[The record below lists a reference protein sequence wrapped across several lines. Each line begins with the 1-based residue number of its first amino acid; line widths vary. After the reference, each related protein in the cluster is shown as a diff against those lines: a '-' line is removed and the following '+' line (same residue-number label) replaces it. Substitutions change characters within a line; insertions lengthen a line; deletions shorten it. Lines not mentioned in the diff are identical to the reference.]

1 MKKNPA
7 PDQTRSVIYIRVSG
21 PEQDKG
27 YSPEIQ
33 EDYCDKYAEKNG
45 LKVIRDPFR
54 EARSGWKANAR
65 IEFYKMLEF
74 IKEQNISHVV
84 YAFGSRVARNI
95 EDYVLLKGT
104 NVRFH
109 NAITGTYFNPNDP
122 DDYKETADFEHELV
136 SDKKYSGELRKR
148 AIDGQRKLIEQG
160 IYPGIPPLGFLK
172 EKVVSEEKVVSRI
185 IIDPERGPLVRRLF
199 ELARTGE
206 YSRRQLTRKMRD
218 LGLRSRTGR
227 ALILAEIDRM
237 LKNSFYCGRPQWFGE
252 AFDNKGSYEP
262 IVSRG
267 FFEEVQEALHHKHVK
282 RGKDFKYK
290 GVMTCD
296 LCGCSVVGE
305 EGTHLVKKTGEV
317 RRYPYYHCTSGKAES
332 FYLEKYNQP
341 KCPLSRHPWYR
352 EQEIDQFFEMGIG
365 SLYVDPE
372 TYAWVKEHLEED
384 YRNLKELH
392 AAEATFLLKE
402 RTEIET
408 GESIIVKRIPKV
420 TSNLARA
427 AYDRELENMERRKV
441 EIEDRLAELESGEEK
456 ISLEEIEDTLEL
468 SKALKDKWLGASP
481 EKRAKLNRLMF
492 RSVFLTVKGGLTTA
506 GAEDAALTLAPFYFV
521 WNEPFKSLWEIGFI
535 QQMAE
540 TSAEMKERE
549 KAKNKV
555 KRAWRDSNSRPAA

>member
-7 PDQTRSVIYIRVSG
+7 SDQTRSVIYIRVSTK
-21 PEQDKG
+21 EQDEK

-33 EDYCDKYAEKNG
+33 EKYCRDYAKEKH
-45 LKVIRDPFR
+45 LKVIREFR
-54 EARSGWKANAR
+54 EARSGWKLNAR
-65 IEFYKMLEF
+65 IEFYRMLEF
-74 IKEQNISHVV
+74 IKEEKISHMV
-84 YAFGSRVARNI
+84 YAFGSRVSRNI
-95 EDYVLLKGT
+95 EDYVLVKGSG
-104 NVRFH
+104 VRFH
-109 NAITGTYFNPNDP
+109 NAITGRSFDPNDP
-122 DDYKETADFEHELV
+122 DDYEDTASFEYSLV
-136 SDKKYSGELRKR
+136 KDKVYSAELRLR
-148 AIDGQRKLIEQG
+148 AIDSQRKLIEKG
-160 IYPGIPPLGFLK
+160 RYPGIPPLGFLK
-172 EKVVSEEKVVSRI
+172 EKVVSEGAVITKIV
-185 IIDPERGPLVRRLF
+185 IDPERGPLVRRLF

-252 AFDNKGSYEP
+252 AYDNKGTYQP
-262 IVSRG
+262 IISRG
-267 FFEEVQEALHHKHVK
+267 FFEEVQEALQHKHTK
-282 RGKDFKYK
+282 RGKEYKYK
-290 GVMTCD
+290 GLMTCD
-296 LCGCSVVGE
+296 LCGCDIIGE

-332 FYLEKYNQP
+332 FYLEKFKQS
-341 KCPLSRHPWYR
+341 KCPLSRRPWYR
-352 EQEIDQFFEMGIG
+352 EQEIDQFFEMAIE

-392 AAEATFLLKE
+392 AAEATSLRKE
-402 RTEIET
+402 HTEIET
-408 GESIIVKRIPKV
+408 KESFIVKRMPSV
-420 TSNLARA
+420 HSDLARA

-441 EIEDRLAELESGEEK
+441 EITDRLNELKSGMEK
-456 ISLEEIEDTLEL
+456 VSLEEIEDTLEL
-468 SKALKDKWLGASP
+468 SKALKDKWLAASP
-481 EKRAKLNRLMF
+481 EKRARLNKLMF
-492 RSVFLTVKGGLTTA
+492 RSVILTVKGGLTTA

-540 TSAEMKERE
+540 TKAEMKEQE